1 MKYSITEIAD
11 ILHIKEDRLN
21 DQEAVV
27 SQLLTDSRSLNYP
40 KETLFLPSR
49 PRTTT
54 GTTIS
59 RSSTSRACATLW
71 STTSTR

>member
-40 KETLFLPSR
+40 KETLFFALK
-49 PRTTT
+49 TKNND
-54 GTTIS
+54 G
-59 RSSTSRACATLW
+59 RSATRRACATLW

>member
-40 KETLFLPSR
+40 KETLFFALK
-49 PRTTT
+49 TKNND
-54 GTTIS
+54 GHN
-59 RSSTSRACATLW
+59 
-71 STTSTR
+71 